1 MSSQPAAFSKGATFP
16 PESARGLPRT
26 LFSDVYGYCAG
37 TIWHRSVVA
46 AFAFLQFGPDTVA
59 SDGGAS
65 SQKSIEQRVP
75 IGATACHLGGVR
87 PWFICSVYSN
97 GHHCGRRAAILYCT
111 GDLFAC
117 RRCYDLSYA
126 SQQQTPLHRRLEQA
140 LKIRM
145 RLGGGVDLLEP
156 FPARPKECTGK
167 PSCGFGPA
175 PKRFYA
181 LPNL

>member
-1 MSSQPAAFSKGATFP
+1 MSSQPAVFSKGATFP

-75 IGATACHLGGVR
+75 IGATACHLGGVYALGSSVRSIAMATAPSRHPLLRWR
-87 PWFICSVYSN
+87 PICLPSVL
-97 GHHCGRRAAILYCT
+97 C
-111 GDLFAC
+111 
-117 RRCYDLSYA
+117 LSYA
-126 SQQQTPLHRRLEQA
+126 SQHQAALHRGLEQA
-140 LKIRM
+140 RKIRM
-145 RLGGGVDLLEP
+145 RLGG
-156 FPARPKECTGK
+156 R
-167 PSCGFGPA
+167 
-175 PKRFYA
+175 
-181 LPNL
+181 

>member
-1 MSSQPAAFSKGATFP
+1 MSSQPAVFSKGATFP

-37 TIWHRSVVA
+37 TIWHPSVVA

-97 GHHCGRRAAILYCT
+97 GHRAEPPSFTALATYLPAGGAMVCPMRANNRRHCIAAWN
-111 GDLFAC
+111 
-117 RRCYDLSYA
+117 
-126 SQQQTPLHRRLEQA
+126 RLV
-140 LKIRM
+140 RS
-145 RLGGGVDLLEP
+145 G
-156 FPARPKECTGK
+156 
-167 PSCGFGPA
+167 
-175 PKRFYA
+175 
-181 LPNL
+181 

>member
-1 MSSQPAAFSKGATFP
+1 MSSQPAVFSKGATFP

-75 IGATACHLGGVR
+75 IGATACHLGGVYALGSSVRSIAMATTAGAEPPSFTALATYLPAVGAMACPMHASIKR
-87 PWFICSVYSN
+87 PCIAAWS
-97 GHHCGRRAAILYCT
+97 RR
-111 GDLFAC
+111 G
-117 RRCYDLSYA
+117 
-126 SQQQTPLHRRLEQA
+126 
-140 LKIRM
+140 
-145 RLGGGVDLLEP
+145 RLG
-156 FPARPKECTGK
+156 
-167 PSCGFGPA
+167 
-175 PKRFYA
+175 
-181 LPNL
+181 